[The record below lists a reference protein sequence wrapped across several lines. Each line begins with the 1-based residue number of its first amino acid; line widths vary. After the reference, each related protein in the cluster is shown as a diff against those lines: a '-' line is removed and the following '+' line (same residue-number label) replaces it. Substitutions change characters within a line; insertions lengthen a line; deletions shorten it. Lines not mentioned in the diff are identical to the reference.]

1 MNRILLVDL
10 SQRELKQRLDM
21 EAQRQRLENLKNRS
35 DGGLSS
41 DQANEYKRLQDAL
54 DGDAPVDLF
63 YQTVAATYTQRSWKD
78 LLASDDG
85 KGDYVLKHGLMGSQ
99 RMLNGGGLLT
109 QAEREIAGICGLMEI
124 DNIVDA
130 SRPQFRRKVAEAQ
143 GEYRENR
150 ELFDAVFARLS
161 AKFIV
166 TLQSQ
171 IDKMEVGAEIIG
183 CIRPDKSIGSRA
195 GGSSLS
201 NANPSVSNTRNV
213 PAADDEVAAVSAKSV
228 AAVVRRLAEDRV
240 SANDPWL
247 VSRIDNGF
255 DLQTG
260 VVGGAPASALEIM
273 LPDFDDSVD
282 VEIITENLHAMQAH
296 YFSYMLEEMRLFQVV
311 EKIVDLFR
319 QGMLP
324 LGRGRAGDY
333 LYKYYKTASTRITE
347 SERRDIYVRAFGA
360 PGGDPNAN
368 LPNRE
373 FNELFLRFIS
383 AVSNFA
389 RQNTVERLLR
399 TSLPMAVSQ
408 EQVRKS
414 ARDLAANLSLHG
426 YGIAYFAATELQATI
441 LEFRDVLSDPEV
453 KGSFGARDMWQVI
466 DQVNVNYFG
475 GPKNTQ
481 RYRTQAR
488 AGAVII
494 RWLANNHER
503 LTSTYGTEVLSIS
516 TLNNPQLRQQGSDQP
531 TVTPT
536 DWDLVQSCEQ
546 WLAVGGVQDA
556 SIEQYAQPT
565 ESPVMT
571 SRPID
576 IPPAARDVLSAAGI
590 TLPGM

>member
-10 SQRELKQRLDM
+10 SERELKARRALESQAQRLKNLSERRDGAGLTPDQ
-21 EAQRQRLENLKNRS
+21 EADLERFVELLDS
-35 DGGLSS
+35 DS
-41 DQANEYKRLQDAL
+41 
-54 DGDAPVDLF
+54 PVDEF
-63 YQTVAATYTQRSWKD
+63 YQVVASTYTQRSWQQM
-78 LLASDDG
+78 LESDEG
-85 KGDYVLKHGLMGSQ
+85 EGDYILKHGLFGSQ
-99 RMLNGGGLLT
+99 RGVPTPSALGEKE
-109 QAEREIAGICGLMEI
+109 QEIAGICGLLQL

-130 SRPQFRRKVAEAQ
+130 KRTNFRRKVAEAQ

-150 ELFDAVFARLS
+150 ELFDAVFARLNG
-161 AKFIV
+161 KFV
-166 TLQSQ
+166 VRLQSQ
-171 IDKMEVGAEIIG
+171 IDKMQVGAEIIG
-183 CIRPDKSIGSRA
+183 CIRPDQSISSRSKRGTKNGPSTEGLIPA
-195 GGSSLS
+195 SGDLV
-201 NANPSVSNTRNV
+201 NAI
-213 PAADDEVAAVSAKSV
+213 SARSA

-247 VSRIDNGF
+247 NSRIDNGF

-260 VVGGAPASALEIM
+260 VVGGAPASAIEIM
-273 LPDFDDSVD
+273 LPDLEESVD
-282 VEIITENLHAMQAH
+282 VEIVKENLHAMQAH
-296 YFSYMLEEMRLFQVV
+296 YFAFMLEEMRLFQVV

-319 QGMLP
+319 QGLLP
-324 LGRGRAGDY
+324 LGRGKAGDY

-360 PGGDPNAN
+360 PGGDPEAN

-373 FNELFLRFIS
+373 FNELFLRFVS
-383 AVSNFA
+383 AVSNFS
-389 RQNTVERLLR
+389 RQNTIEKLLR
-399 TSLPMAVSQ
+399 NSLPMAVSQ

-426 YGIAYFAATELQATI
+426 YGIAYFAATELQSTI

-453 KGSFGARDMWQVI
+453 KGAFGARDMWQVI

-475 GPKNTQ
+475 GAKNTQ
-481 RYRTQAR
+481 RFRTQAR
-488 AGAVII
+488 AGAIII

-503 LTSTYGTEVLSIS
+503 LTGRYGTDVLSVAS
-516 TLNNPQLRQQGSDQP
+516 LNDPALRGFGSDQP
-531 TVTPT
+531 TVTPS

-546 WLAVGGVQDA
+546 WLAVGGVQDT
-556 SIEQYAQPT
+556 SIEQYSQPI

-590 TLPGM
+590 SLPGM

>member
-10 SQRELKQRLDM
+10 SERELKARRALESQAQRLKNLSERRDGAGLTPDQ
-21 EAQRQRLENLKNRS
+21 EADLERFVELLDS
-35 DGGLSS
+35 DS
-41 DQANEYKRLQDAL
+41 
-54 DGDAPVDLF
+54 PVDEF
-63 YQTVAATYTQRSWKD
+63 YQVVASTYTQRSWQQM
-78 LLASDDG
+78 LESDEG
-85 KGDYVLKHGLMGSQ
+85 EGDYILKHGLFGSQ
-99 RMLNGGGLLT
+99 RGVPTPSALGEKE
-109 QAEREIAGICGLMEI
+109 QEIAGICGLLQL

-130 SRPQFRRKVAEAQ
+130 KRANFRRKVAEAQ

-150 ELFDAVFARLS
+150 ELFDAVFARLNG
-161 AKFIV
+161 KFV
-166 TLQSQ
+166 VRLQSQ
-171 IDKMEVGAEIIG
+171 IDKMQVGAEIIG
-183 CIRPDKSIGSRA
+183 CIRPDQSISSRSKRGTKNGPSTEGLIPA
-195 GGSSLS
+195 SGDLI
-201 NANPSVSNTRNV
+201 NAI
-213 PAADDEVAAVSAKSV
+213 SARSA

-247 VSRIDNGF
+247 NSRIDNGF

-260 VVGGAPASALEIM
+260 VVGGAPASAIEIM
-273 LPDFDDSVD
+273 LPDLEESVD
-282 VEIITENLHAMQAH
+282 VEIVKENLHAMQAH
-296 YFSYMLEEMRLFQVV
+296 YFAFMLEEMRLFQVV

-319 QGMLP
+319 QGLLP
-324 LGRGRAGDY
+324 LGRGKAGDY

-360 PGGDPNAN
+360 PGGDPEAN

-373 FNELFLRFIS
+373 FNELFLRFVS
-383 AVSNFA
+383 AVSNFS
-389 RQNTVERLLR
+389 RQNTIEKLLR
-399 TSLPMAVSQ
+399 NSLPMAVSQ

-426 YGIAYFAATELQATI
+426 YGIAYFAATELQSTI

-453 KGSFGARDMWQVI
+453 KGAFGARDMWQVI

-475 GPKNTQ
+475 GAKNTQ
-481 RYRTQAR
+481 RFRTQAR
-488 AGAVII
+488 AGAIII

-503 LTSTYGTEVLSIS
+503 LTGRYGTDVLSVAS
-516 TLNNPQLRQQGSDQP
+516 LNDPALRGFGSDQP
-531 TVTPT
+531 TVTPS

-546 WLAVGGVQDA
+546 WLAVGGVQDT
-556 SIEQYAQPT
+556 SIEQYSQPI

-590 TLPGM
+590 SLPGM

>member
-10 SQRELKQRLDM
+10 SERELKARRALESQAQRLKNLSERRDGAGLTPDQ
-21 EAQRQRLENLKNRS
+21 EADLERFVELLDS
-35 DGGLSS
+35 DS
-41 DQANEYKRLQDAL
+41 
-54 DGDAPVDLF
+54 PVDEF
-63 YQTVAATYTQRSWKD
+63 YQVVASTYTQRSWQQM
-78 LLASDDG
+78 LESDEG
-85 KGDYVLKHGLMGSQ
+85 EGDYILKHGLFGSQ
-99 RMLNGGGLLT
+99 RGVPTPSALGEKE
-109 QAEREIAGICGLMEI
+109 QEIAGICGLLQL

-130 SRPQFRRKVAEAQ
+130 KRANFRRKVAEAQ

-150 ELFDAVFARLS
+150 ELFDAVFARLNG
-161 AKFIV
+161 KFV
-166 TLQSQ
+166 VRLQSQ
-171 IDKMEVGAEIIG
+171 IDKMQVGAEIIG
-183 CIRPDKSIGSRA
+183 CIRPDQSISSRSKRGTKNGPSTEGLIPA
-195 GGSSLS
+195 SGDLV
-201 NANPSVSNTRNV
+201 NAI
-213 PAADDEVAAVSAKSV
+213 SARSV

-247 VSRIDNGF
+247 NSRIDNGF

-260 VVGGAPASALEIM
+260 VVGGAPASAIEIM
-273 LPDFDDSVD
+273 LPDLEESVD
-282 VEIITENLHAMQAH
+282 VEIVKENLHAMQAH
-296 YFSYMLEEMRLFQVV
+296 YFAFMLEEMRLFQVV

-319 QGMLP
+319 QGLLP
-324 LGRGRAGDY
+324 LGRGKAGDY

-360 PGGDPNAN
+360 PGGDPEAN

-373 FNELFLRFIS
+373 FNELFLRFVS
-383 AVSNFA
+383 AVSNFS
-389 RQNTVERLLR
+389 RQNTIEKLLR
-399 TSLPMAVSQ
+399 NSLPMAVSQ

-426 YGIAYFAATELQATI
+426 YGIAYFAATELQSTI

-453 KGSFGARDMWQVI
+453 KGAFGARDMWQVI

-475 GPKNTQ
+475 GAKNTQ
-481 RYRTQAR
+481 RFRTQAR
-488 AGAVII
+488 AGAIII

-503 LTSTYGTEVLSIS
+503 LTGRYGTDVLSVAS
-516 TLNNPQLRQQGSDQP
+516 LNDPALRGFGSDQP
-531 TVTPT
+531 TVTPS

-546 WLAVGGVQDA
+546 WLAVGGVQDT
-556 SIEQYAQPT
+556 SIEQYSQPI

-590 TLPGM
+590 SLPGM

>member
-10 SQRELKQRLDM
+10 SERELKARRALESQAQRLKNLSERRDGAGLTPDQ
-21 EAQRQRLENLKNRS
+21 EADLERFVELLDS
-35 DGGLSS
+35 DS
-41 DQANEYKRLQDAL
+41 
-54 DGDAPVDLF
+54 PVDEF
-63 YQTVAATYTQRSWKD
+63 YQVVASTYTQRSWQQM
-78 LLASDDG
+78 LESDEG
-85 KGDYVLKHGLMGSQ
+85 EGDYILKHGLFGSQ
-99 RMLNGGGLLT
+99 RGVPTPSALGEKE
-109 QAEREIAGICGLMEI
+109 QEIAGICGLLQL

-130 SRPQFRRKVAEAQ
+130 KRVNFRRKVAEAQ

-150 ELFDAVFARLS
+150 ELFDAVFARLNG
-161 AKFIV
+161 KFV
-166 TLQSQ
+166 VRLQSQ
-171 IDKMEVGAEIIG
+171 IDKMQVGAEIIG
-183 CIRPDKSIGSRA
+183 CIRPDQSISSRSKRGTKNGPSTEGLIPA
-195 GGSSLS
+195 SGDLV
-201 NANPSVSNTRNV
+201 NAI
-213 PAADDEVAAVSAKSV
+213 SARSA

-247 VSRIDNGF
+247 NSRIDNGF

-260 VVGGAPASALEIM
+260 VVGGAPASAIEIM
-273 LPDFDDSVD
+273 LPDLEESVD
-282 VEIITENLHAMQAH
+282 VEIVKENLHAMQAH
-296 YFSYMLEEMRLFQVV
+296 YFAFMLEEMRLFQVV

-319 QGMLP
+319 QGLLP
-324 LGRGRAGDY
+324 LGRGKAGDY

-360 PGGDPNAN
+360 PGGDPEAN

-373 FNELFLRFIS
+373 FNELFLRFVS
-383 AVSNFA
+383 AVSNFS
-389 RQNTVERLLR
+389 RQNTIEKLLR
-399 TSLPMAVSQ
+399 NSLPMAVSQ

-426 YGIAYFAATELQATI
+426 YGIAYFAATELQSTI

-453 KGSFGARDMWQVI
+453 KGAFGARDMWQVI

-475 GPKNTQ
+475 GAKNTQ
-481 RYRTQAR
+481 RFRTQAR
-488 AGAVII
+488 AGAIII

-503 LTSTYGTEVLSIS
+503 LTGRYGTDVLSVAS
-516 TLNNPQLRQQGSDQP
+516 LNDPALRGFGSDQP
-531 TVTPT
+531 TVTPS

-546 WLAVGGVQDA
+546 WLAVGGVQDT
-556 SIEQYAQPT
+556 SIEQYSQPI

-590 TLPGM
+590 SLPGM

>member
-10 SQRELKQRLDM
+10 SERELKARRALESQAQRLKNLSERRDGAGLTPDQ
-21 EAQRQRLENLKNRS
+21 EADLERFVELLDS
-35 DGGLSS
+35 DS
-41 DQANEYKRLQDAL
+41 
-54 DGDAPVDLF
+54 PVDEF
-63 YQTVAATYTQRSWKD
+63 YQVVASTYTQRSWQQM
-78 LLASDDG
+78 LESDKG
-85 KGDYVLKHGLMGSQ
+85 EGDYILKHGLFGSQ
-99 RMLNGGGLLT
+99 RGVPTPSALGEKE
-109 QAEREIAGICGLMEI
+109 QEIAGICGLLQL

-130 SRPQFRRKVAEAQ
+130 KRANFRRKVAEAQ

-150 ELFDAVFARLS
+150 ELFDAVFARLNG
-161 AKFIV
+161 KFV
-166 TLQSQ
+166 VRLQSQ
-171 IDKMEVGAEIIG
+171 IDKMQVGAEIIG
-183 CIRPDKSIGSRA
+183 CIRPDQSISSRSKRGTKNGPSTEGLIPA
-195 GGSSLS
+195 SGDLI
-201 NANPSVSNTRNV
+201 NAI
-213 PAADDEVAAVSAKSV
+213 SARSA

-247 VSRIDNGF
+247 NSRIDNGF

-260 VVGGAPASALEIM
+260 VVGGAPASAIEIM
-273 LPDFDDSVD
+273 LPDLEESVD
-282 VEIITENLHAMQAH
+282 VEIVKENLHAMQAH
-296 YFSYMLEEMRLFQVV
+296 YFAFMLEEMRLFQVV

-319 QGMLP
+319 QGLLP
-324 LGRGRAGDY
+324 LGRGKAGDY

-360 PGGDPNAN
+360 PGGDPEAN

-373 FNELFLRFIS
+373 FNELFLRFVS
-383 AVSNFA
+383 AVSNFS
-389 RQNTVERLLR
+389 RQNTIEKLLR
-399 TSLPMAVSQ
+399 NSLPMAVSQ

-426 YGIAYFAATELQATI
+426 YGIAYFAATELQSTI

-453 KGSFGARDMWQVI
+453 KGAFGARDMWQVI

-475 GPKNTQ
+475 GAKNTQ
-481 RYRTQAR
+481 RFRTQAR
-488 AGAVII
+488 AGAIII

-503 LTSTYGTEVLSIS
+503 LTGRYGTDVLSVAS
-516 TLNNPQLRQQGSDQP
+516 LNDPALRGFGSDQP
-531 TVTPT
+531 TVTPS

-546 WLAVGGVQDA
+546 WLAVGGVQDTN
-556 SIEQYAQPT
+556 IEQYSQPI

-590 TLPGM
+590 SLPGM